1 MGVVFPGTIGLAA
14 VPDFKFSVPIMEIKT
29 MLEQVTNVIDADSP
43 VDNMIETLRN
53 LLVTRINTELKSEEI
68 DADAS
73 ILEGEL
79 GLDSIML
86 VEFISLLEDRFD
98 LTFGESELTM
108 DVFTNLRT
116 LAEFLVSKGFSYEH

>member
-1 MGVVFPGTIGLAA
+1 
-14 VPDFKFSVPIMEIKT
+14 

-43 VDNMIETLRN
+43 VDNMIETLRS

>member
-1 MGVVFPGTIGLAA
+1 
-14 VPDFKFSVPIMEIKT
+14 
-29 MLEQVTNVIDADSP
+29 MLEHVANVVTADNEVNKMID
-43 VDNMIETLRN
+43 TLKR
-53 LLVTRINTELKSEEI
+53 LLVEKINTALTPEEI

-86 VEFISLLEDRFD
+86 VEFISLLEDGFD
-98 LTFGESELTM
+98 LTFGENELTM

-116 LAEFLVSKGFSYEH
+116 LAEFLVRKSTLQSS